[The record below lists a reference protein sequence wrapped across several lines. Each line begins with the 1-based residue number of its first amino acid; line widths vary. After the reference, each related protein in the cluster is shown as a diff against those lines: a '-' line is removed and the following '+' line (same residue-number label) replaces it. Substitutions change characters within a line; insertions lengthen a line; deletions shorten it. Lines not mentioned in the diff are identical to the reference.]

1 MAVKKTFAGYAR
13 KISGLSGRIHQFSL
27 WMKHFSGQMN
37 RLSKTYEKNS
47 MRKKRFSGMS
57 GMMKQTAH
65 TMRNL
70 SGLSRKVSRQIGA
83 IAGKIRKYSRKISVL
98 KSLGKNRGKIGRLAK
113 SVADVV
119 EKRR

>member
-1 MAVKKTFAGYAR
+1 MGVSRKLYILGVREESIVAVKKIFAGYAR
-13 KISGLSGRIHQFSL
+13 KISGLSGRIHQFS
-27 WMKHFSGQMN
+27 
-37 RLSKTYEKNS
+37 RR
-47 MRKKRFSGMS
+47 MRWA
-57 GMMKQTAH
+57 AH
-65 TMRNL
+65 TMKNL

-119 EKRR
+119 EKRL

>member
-1 MAVKKTFAGYAR
+1 MLRTSANWDGSYKKALHLRFREDSIVAVEKTFAGYAR

-27 WMKHFSGQMN
+27 W
-37 RLSKTYEKNS
+37 
-47 MRKKRFSGMS
+47 
-57 GMMKQTAH
+57 MKQTAH

-119 EKRR
+119 EKRL